1 VRNGRIAVFTVA
13 IAGLIAATATP
24 CRAGSHLWRFNEI
37 FSNVDGTVQF
47 IELKESGGSPG
58 EHWLDGKWVLAVGAA
73 NQFTFPA
80 DITGDTSN
88 RHLLLATAA
97 FAALPGAPAP
107 DYIIA
112 DGFLPTDGD
121 TLEYWA
127 YVEATWTYGPVELPI
142 DGVLSLNANHTTG
155 VNSPTNYAGD
165 TGTIDVGVDP
175 VPAASA
181 WSLAV
186 LLLVVLAAG
195 TVAIRKGRET
205 GFTA

>member
-1 VRNGRIAVFTVA
+1 MKNWKIALFTAA
-13 IAGLIAATATP
+13 IAGLIAGTATP

-37 FSNVDGTVQF
+37 FSNPDGTVQF
-47 IELKESGGSPG
+47 IELKESGGSAG
-58 EHWLDGKWVLAVGAA
+58 EIALNGKWVLAVGAG

-80 DITGDTSN
+80 DIEGDTSN

-107 DYIIA
+107 DYIIG

-127 YVEATWTYGPVELPI
+127 YLKATWTYGPVELPI
-142 DGVLSLNANHTTG
+142 DGVLSLNVDHTTG

-165 TGTIDVGVDP
+165 TGSIDVGPDP
-175 VPAASA
+175 IPAASA
-181 WSLAV
+181 WGMAV
-186 LLLVVLAAG
+186 FVLTVLAAG

-205 GFTA
+205 GLAA